1 MERYSDPQSFAREV
15 NLPLIGAVHVP
26 PIPAAAPAS
35 TFLAA
40 DDPDEMRPVV
50 DLLTQTRKS
59 LTLRSLFMT
68 GFPHD
73 PEFFAAGVALARQWT
88 RQGLRVAV
96 VDLDYRH
103 PTVVR
108 PRPDPDEGLV
118 DALEY
123 GCSFQRIAWELVAD
137 ALWLVGPGSHPP
149 DERRFSEHPDWT
161 RVMRIFSARV
171 DVTLYMA
178 PFLDRKGFTGAL
190 SKRMDGV
197 VLAACVRRSGRAAL
211 RDAFLEL
218 WGSDAPMIGC
228 IGIDSPDGQSPRGE
242 VQLPA
247 DRLSTSATPVRAQAT
262 RAPSAPPGAPGPSS
276 TDWTFPSPEVHR
288 PPDAPER
295 RAAPRDEG
303 RGGATGRETTDVA
316 PQALV
321 ERLSDEVRRGH
332 VPRSARSR
340 SRGLLLVAIALA
352 LAGAGLFVTYQA
364 MHRDKARAAAPQE
377 TLPAGTEQVLPADLG
392 TGVSGMPAPDGRTGA
407 TPPATGVAT
416 PGAATPGVAGQTQEP
431 SAAPGSAVSPLEG
444 SEKPSTPAPPLGNAA
459 PQKLDAK
466 TLASLHYEIHVASF
480 TDDAKARLAVK
491 RLREKGLDAWYA
503 KATNQRNWYRVF
515 VGHYATHE
523 EAARQA
529 SSLLGRGLVEHAIAY
544 PDHAR

>member
-26 PIPAAAPAS
+26 PVSAAAPAAA
-35 TFLAA
+35 FLAA

-59 LTLRSLFMT
+59 LTLRSLFLT

-108 PRPDPDEGLV
+108 PRPHPNEGFV

-171 DVTLYMA
+171 DVALYMA

-197 VLAACVRRSGRAAL
+197 VLAACVRRSPRAAL

-228 IGIDSPDGQSPRGE
+228 IGIDSPQGQTPRGE
-242 VQLPA
+242 VRLASPPA
-247 DRLSTSATPVRAQAT
+247 ALAAPSP
-262 RAPSAPPGAPGPSS
+262 PSAPPSAPAVA
-276 TDWTFPSPEVHR
+276 DWGFPSPDVPR
-288 PPDAPER
+288 PADAPER
-295 RAAPRDEG
+295 RAAPRDPD
-303 RGGATGRETTDVA
+303 RGGAPGRDSAEA
-316 PQALV
+316 AQQALV
-321 ERLSDEVRRGH
+321 ARLSDEVRRGH
-332 VPRSARSR
+332 VPRPSRSR
-340 SRGLLLVAIALA
+340 SRGILLALIALA
-352 LAGAGLFVTYQA
+352 LAGAGAFVTYQA
-364 MHRDKARAAAPQE
+364 MHRNASRASAPQE

-392 TGVSGMPAPDGRTGA
+392 TGVSGTPALGAPGGATAPGPAANPVAAPPAPET
-407 TPPATGVAT
+407 
-416 PGAATPGVAGQTQEP
+416 
-431 SAAPGSAVSPLEG
+431 AVSPPGGAET
-444 SEKPSTPAPPLGNAA
+444 PSPPA
-459 PQKLDAK
+459 KLDAK
-466 TLASLHYEIHVASF
+466 ALAGLRYEVHVASF
-480 TDDAKARLAVK
+480 NRDDPARLLVK
-491 RLREKGLDAWYA
+491 RLRDKGLDAWYA

-523 EAARQA
+523 EASRQA

>member
-1 MERYSDPQSFAREV
+1 VERYSDPQSFAREV
-15 NLPLIGAVHVP
+15 NLPLIGTVHVT
-26 PIPAAAPAS
+26 PIPAAAPAAA
-35 TFLAA
+35 FLAA
-40 DDPDEMRPVV
+40 DDPEEMRPVV

-59 LTLRSLFMT
+59 LTLRSLFLT

-88 RQGLRVAV
+88 RQGLRVGV

-108 PRPDPDEGLV
+108 PRPHPNEGFV

-123 GCSFQRIAWELVAD
+123 GCSFQRIAWEVVAD

-149 DERRFSEHPDWT
+149 EERRFSEHPDWT

-228 IGIDSPDGQSPRGE
+228 IGIDSPD
-242 VQLPA
+242 
-247 DRLSTSATPVRAQAT
+247 
-262 RAPSAPPGAPGPSS
+262 APGPAVRASGATAAPLPEPPVASS
-276 TDWTFPSPEVHR
+276 PADWGFPSPDVHR
-288 PPDAPER
+288 PADAPER
-295 RAAPRDEG
+295 RSAPRG
-303 RGGATGRETTDVA
+303 SGSRVA
-316 PQALV
+316 PGRDSVEAVQEALV
-321 ERLSDEVRRGH
+321 ARLSDEVRRGH
-332 VPRSARSR
+332 VPRSSR
-340 SRGLLLVAIALA
+340 SRGILLALIALA
-352 LAGAGLFVTYQA
+352 LAGAGVFVTYQA
-364 MHRDKARAAAPQE
+364 MHREGGRASAPQE

-392 TGVSGMPAPDGRTGA
+392 TSGAGTPPLDGSGVTAAPAPGA
-407 TPPATGVAT
+407 VPSAPEAQATEDAQPSPPA
-416 PGAATPGVAGQTQEP
+416 
-431 SAAPGSAVSPLEG
+431 
-444 SEKPSTPAPPLGNAA
+444 
-459 PQKLDAK
+459 KLDAP
-466 TLASLHYEIHVASF
+466 TLASLRYEVHVASF
-480 TDDAKARLAVK
+480 SQDAQARLLVK
-491 RLREKGLDAWYA
+491 RLCDKGLDAWYA

-523 EAARQA
+523 EASRQA
-529 SSLLGRGLVEHAIAY
+529 ASLLGRGLVEHAIAY